1 MSDTE
6 LQLTDEGIST
16 EIGELVTTSN
26 EKTTPVEVVAQQIV
40 RLEFHISSGK
50 LFIVTPSFSM
60 TMDAT
65 TGNGRCLNNSSIEC
79 QRASWEGPLPVG
91 SYVIKKE
98 DLSDPGLLRGTYRN
112 LRHGDWGDWRIRLH
126 PKQGSEF
133 DLYGRDNFFL
143 HGGSIQGSAG
153 CIDIGGG
160 LLGDKNTDT
169 LKTIIRMSSTS
180 IPVEV
185 LP

>member
-1 MSDTE
+1 MDDTE
-6 LQLTDEGIST
+6 LQLIDTELLA

-26 EKTTPVEVVAQQIV
+26 KNTQPVEIVAEHVI
-40 RLEFHISSGK
+40 RFEFHISIGK

-60 TMDAT
+60 TIDAT
-65 TGNGRCLNNSSIEC
+65 TGNGECLNNSSIEC
-79 QRASWEGPLPVG
+79 QRAAWEGPLPVG
-91 SYVIKKE
+91 SYEIREE
-98 DLSDPGLLRGTYRN
+98 DLSDPGLLKGAYRN
-112 LRHGDWGDWRIRLH
+112 LRHGDWGDWRIRLY
-126 PKQGSEF
+126 PQEEVEF

-143 HGGSIQGSAG
+143 HGGSLPGSAG

-160 LLGDKNTDT
+160 LLGDKDTDT
-169 LKTIIRMSSTS
+169 VKTIIRMSKEA